1 MAVLVSVLLAGLFG
15 MMCGVSMMALR
26 HVRVV
31 TGFVVVTGIVMLR
44 SYFVMRSGMLVVF
57 GSLVMVLDACVIA
70 HSRSPGLAI
79 EVHILYANR
88 LTFC

>member
-57 GSLVMVLDACVIA
+57 GSFAVMLRSLFRHGLPPVGSISSPNF
-70 HSRSPGLAI
+70 SRMTGK
-79 EVHILYANR
+79 
-88 LTFC
+88 